1 MLYHLKRSA
10 HVGGNTHFKEMQ
22 KSFQGN
28 HLTCLNMCCL
38 KGLARQCQYQTQ
50 SHKLIHYVC
59 FGIVFWHIL
68 RHEPKT
74 KLPNPCPKPLSF
86 PQWYL
91 HFPNFLQGVRM
102 KPQTQ
107 TSLQTL
113 RRGKWWLLPALQTS
127 KKPNNQ
133 ETKKP
138 RNKET
143 QKKQKKQ
150 KQPAGSGT
158 ERVVVAI
165 LWFCEFCETWYLQC
179 FVSLG
184 YSKMH
189 VVTVLLAFRVC
200 FLS

>member
-1 MLYHLKRSA
+1 
-10 HVGGNTHFKEMQ
+10 
-22 KSFQGN
+22 
-28 HLTCLNMCCL
+28 
-38 KGLARQCQYQTQ
+38 
-50 SHKLIHYVC
+50 
-59 FGIVFWHIL
+59 
-68 RHEPKT
+68 
-74 KLPNPCPKPLSF
+74 
-86 PQWYL
+86 
-91 HFPNFLQGVRM
+91 M

-138 RNKET
+138 RNKDT

-165 LWFCEFCETWYLQC
+165 LWFCEFCETWYLHPPYDINLN
-179 FVSLG
+179 LG
-184 YSKMH
+184 GSIYKNVFMKWEFH
-189 VVTVLLAFRVC
+189 GDACL
-200 FLS
+200 

>member
-91 HFPNFLQGVRM
+91 HFSEFFTRCSNETTDPNKFAD
-102 KPQTQ
+102 P
-107 TSLQTL
+107 
-113 RRGKWWLLPALQTS
+113 
-127 KKPNNQ
+127 KKGEVVAFASPSNKQ
-133 ETKKP
+133 ETKQS
-138 RNKET
+138 RNQKTKKQRHTKKTKET
-143 QKKQKKQ
+143 K
-150 KQPAGSGT
+150 T
-158 ERVVVAI
+158 TRRVGNWACSRCDFMI
-165 LWFCEFCETWYLQC
+165 LWILWNVVFTSPLWY
-179 FVSLG
+179 
-184 YSKMH
+184 
-189 VVTVLLAFRVC
+189 
-200 FLS
+200 